1 MRKIIYLLTVAAMLN
16 TYAANPAAEKKSKA
30 PTTEAKP
37 KKPAAKKAAP
47 KTKTVPK
54 KKPKE
59 DTAKEKARLLKQE
72 KISKKAI
79 VIIKGK
85 SGSGTGFVTKF
96 CGKKVIITNNHVVKG
111 NGKLTFLTQS
121 GRELKVKNLFIPR
134 DRDLAIFELEDK
146 SITPLQICTNVGD
159 LKSSTKVVVY
169 GNSLGASVITTV
181 KGTLQGTGP
190 RDIET
195 DAGFVEGNS
204 GSPIIDLS
212 TGKVIGVATYA
223 TFRSSWTTYGTK
235 FKIRRFGTRID
246 NINWDD
252 FQIYDKKKYQQD
264 IVTLEK
270 LENSVRIAYAFFKH
284 FEPYF
289 YFGGKA
295 LDEFDANLR
304 DKILPLHCTIDKD
317 LKDIPEMKPVYR
329 QWNRVYKSNEDRL
342 KGARHCEMTRRGANP
357 FKGGPSFKPSK
368 TPDIKTDLRIMMDFR
383 TNYFCMKYTIP
394 RLIANGRKQ
403 VEKKPFHYE
412 YFKRE
417 GEKLLEIES
426 KLSKD
431 YKKMM
436 KNLTIIYKA
445 KK

>member
-16 TYAANPAAEKKSKA
+16 TYAAPPTAEKKSKA

-37 KKPAAKKAAP
+37 KKPAAKKAVP

-54 KKPKE
+54 KTPKE
-59 DTAKEKARLLKQE
+59 DTAAKAKARLLKQE

-85 SGSGTGFVTKF
+85 SSSGTGFVTKF

-190 RDIET
+190 RYIET

-264 IVTLEK
+264 IDTLKK
-270 LENSVRIAYAFFKH
+270 LRNSVIIAYQTLNH
-284 FEPYF
+284 FERY
-289 YFGGKA
+289 YGKEPDE
-295 LDEFDANLR
+295 LDGNLR
-304 DKILPLHCTIDKD
+304 NKIIHLHCRIKNED
-317 LKDIPEMKPVYR
+317 LKKIPEFKLVYQ

-342 KGARHCEMTRRGANP
+342 ESARHCEMTRRGANP
-357 FKGGPSFKPSK
+357 FKGGPSFKSSK
-368 TPDIKTDLRIMMDFR
+368 APDIKTDLRFMLDFR

-403 VEKKPFHYE
+403 LKKKPFHYE

-417 GEKLLEIES
+417 GEKLLEVES

-436 KNLTIIYKA
+436 KNLTIIYNAQK
-445 KK
+445 